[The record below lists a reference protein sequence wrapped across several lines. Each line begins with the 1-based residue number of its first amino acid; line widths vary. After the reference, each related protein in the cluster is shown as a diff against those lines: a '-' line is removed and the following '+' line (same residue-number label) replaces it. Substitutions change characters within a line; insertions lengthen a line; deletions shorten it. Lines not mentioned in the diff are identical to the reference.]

1 MYSPLLRRAFP
12 SVFIG
17 FLNQPQLGISSQD
30 LARAPNSVKYFRFGH
45 RLVVNMTEIQR
56 ILVTFDKDQIEI
68 IRSLKGFGTEDADI
82 VRSIVMAY
90 LSEHNYIKQA
100 SIDRDRVTEESDRKY
115 KLDRAR
121 GNY

>member
-1 MYSPLLRRAFP
+1 VM
-12 SVFIG
+12 
-17 FLNQPQLGISSQD
+17 
-30 LARAPNSVKYFRFGH
+30 
-45 RLVVNMTEIQR
+45 NMTEIQR
-56 ILVTFDKDQIEI
+56 ILVTFDKDQIEM
-68 IRSLKGFGTEDADI
+68 IRSLKGFGTEDAEI

-100 SIDRDRVTEESDRKY
+100 SVDRDRAIEESDRKVKQASDESDRKY

>member
-1 MYSPLLRRAFP
+1 M
-12 SVFIG
+12 
-17 FLNQPQLGISSQD
+17 
-30 LARAPNSVKYFRFGH
+30 
-45 RLVVNMTEIQR
+45 NMTEVQR

-68 IRSLKGFGTEDADI
+68 IRSLKGFGTEDAEI

-100 SIDRDRVTEESDRKY
+100 SVDRDRAIEESDRKVKQASDESDRKY

>member
-1 MYSPLLRRAFP
+1 M
-12 SVFIG
+12 
-17 FLNQPQLGISSQD
+17 
-30 LARAPNSVKYFRFGH
+30 
-45 RLVVNMTEIQR
+45 NMTEVQR

-68 IRSLKGFGTEDADI
+68 IRSLKGLGTEDADI

-100 SIDRDRVTEESDRKY
+100 SIDRDRVTEEADRKY
-115 KLDRAR
+115 KRDRAR

>member
-1 MYSPLLRRAFP
+1 M
-12 SVFIG
+12 
-17 FLNQPQLGISSQD
+17 
-30 LARAPNSVKYFRFGH
+30 
-45 RLVVNMTEIQR
+45 NMTEVQR

-68 IRSLKGFGTEDADI
+68 IRSLKGFGIEDAEI
-82 VRSIVMAY
+82 VRSIVIAY

-100 SIDRDRVTEESDRKY
+100 SIDRDRVMDESDRKY